1 MKLEC
6 VREKIYSAISI
17 TEKVTGKNPTL
28 AILGSVLLFAQNKTL
43 KLRATNLDLGIEIE
57 IPANIKEEGI
67 VAISGSVLSN
77 LLSNIHSKSVNLEV
91 DGKQNLSITSKNTKT
106 IIKGYPYN
114 DFPIL
119 PKVSKENSFILP
131 IEKFIEG
138 IKSVWYSAAISDI
151 KPEIS
156 SVYIFTQGDAIFFTA
171 TDSFRLAEKKML
183 LNKSL
188 KNLSLLVPFKNISE
202 LIRIFDG
209 KEGDVT
215 LNFNNNQ
222 ATFQTEEIY
231 VTSRIIDGIFP
242 DYNQILPK
250 EFTTEIVVLKQDLL
264 NALKITNIFSD
275 KFNKITLTIK
285 PSKKIFEIASNNA
298 DVGKNNTIIDGAIS
312 GEEVTVHFNY
322 KYIIDCFQS
331 IKQDSIALKFNG
343 PTQPMVIQGVGDG
356 SFTYLVM
363 PLNQ

>member
-131 IEKFIEG
+131 I
-138 IKSVWYSAAISDI
+138 
-151 KPEIS
+151 
-156 SVYIFTQGDAIFFTA
+156 
-171 TDSFRLAEKKML
+171 
-183 LNKSL
+183 
-188 KNLSLLVPFKNISE
+188 
-202 LIRIFDG
+202 
-209 KEGDVT
+209 
-215 LNFNNNQ
+215 
-222 ATFQTEEIY
+222 
-231 VTSRIIDGIFP
+231 
-242 DYNQILPK
+242 
-250 EFTTEIVVLKQDLL
+250 
-264 NALKITNIFSD
+264 
-275 KFNKITLTIK
+275 
-285 PSKKIFEIASNNA
+285 
-298 DVGKNNTIIDGAIS
+298 
-312 GEEVTVHFNY
+312 
-322 KYIIDCFQS
+322 
-331 IKQDSIALKFNG
+331 G
-343 PTQPMVIQGVGDG
+343 PV
-356 SFTYLVM
+356 
-363 PLNQ
+363 